1 MSHDEERR
9 ARALE
14 IYKKMG
20 WGENEVV
27 KEIDMELWE
36 MITDVMFGEIW
47 SRPGLSL
54 RDRELI
60 TLGVLVADRAEG
72 MKLHMRHA
80 HHLGITYDE
89 IRETIFQVMYY
100 AGQSKGLFAM
110 RRLKEVMQEAGG
122 KFEGREIGDAAK
134 RAAPLPPV
142 VRLGAVLPRLSDAR
156 RVRADGVSLDAGAP
170 ASAAERALHA
180 VRAGGMEEPVL
191 PPSLERCGPRARR
204 HRVARRHRKAAH
216 VQLGRYQGEH
226 RRAPAFRRSSRRR
239 PGEISLRRR
248 SSCRRAAAPPARPA
262 ARCRSRSRG
271 KRRRSPRRARCGY
284 RARARAT

>member
-27 KEIDMELWE
+27 KEIDMDLWE

-60 TLGVLVADRAEG
+60 TLGVVLVADRAEG

-80 HHLGITYDE
+80 HNLGITYTE

-110 RRLKEVMQEAGG
+110 RRLKEVMHEAGG
-122 KFEGREIGDAAK
+122 KFE
-134 RAAPLPPV
+134 
-142 VRLGAVLPRLSDAR
+142 
-156 RVRADGVSLDAGAP
+156 DG
-170 ASAAERALHA
+170 
-180 VRAGGMEEPVL
+180 
-191 PPSLERCGPRARR
+191 
-204 HRVARRHRKAAH
+204 K
-216 VQLGRYQGEH
+216 
-226 RRAPAFRRSSRRR
+226 
-239 PGEISLRRR
+239 
-248 SSCRRAAAPPARPA
+248 
-262 ARCRSRSRG
+262 
-271 KRRRSPRRARCGY
+271 
-284 RARARAT
+284 

>member
-1 MSHDEERR
+1 MTYDQERR
-9 ARALE
+9 TRALE

-27 KEIDMELWE
+27 KEIDMELWR

-80 HHLGITYDE
+80 HNLGISYDE

-110 RRLKEVMQEAGG
+110 RRLKEVMQESG
-122 KFEGREIGDAAK
+122 
-134 RAAPLPPV
+134 
-142 VRLGAVLPRLSDAR
+142 
-156 RVRADGVSLDAGAP
+156 
-170 ASAAERALHA
+170 SAFDDE
-180 VRAGGMEEPVL
+180 
-191 PPSLERCGPRARR
+191 
-204 HRVARRHRKAAH
+204 K
-216 VQLGRYQGEH
+216 
-226 RRAPAFRRSSRRR
+226 
-239 PGEISLRRR
+239 
-248 SSCRRAAAPPARPA
+248 
-262 ARCRSRSRG
+262 
-271 KRRRSPRRARCGY
+271 
-284 RARARAT
+284 